1 MAQHLIQFLL
11 KQAAAPRGMA
21 AQRRRNG
28 RWEHVTWAALL
39 EQVRSVSAGLV
50 DGGVKPGDRVALFA
64 QSSLEF
70 VVCDL
75 AISAAR
81 AICVPLYDS
90 NTADEC
96 RYVLDHSQASWVFV
110 DHDQGDKGRE
120 GRLSRLRRVLP
131 QLPGVQRVILLEG
144 VPGSS
149 RESAFAEWM
158 AAGERLDRQNPLAFL
173 ERSEAIRAEDV
184 AHFIYTSG
192 TTGTPKGV
200 MLTHGNWGY
209 EGESLRDIG
218 LMRGQ
223 DTLLLFLPLAHVFA
237 QVVKAAWLA
246 AGFTL
251 VFGESADRVLDNM
264 HDTHPTL
271 LPTVPRVME
280 KIYTGTLAQGAAQTG
295 LKGSLFRWAVRE
307 LQAHLDARLAGR
319 VHASVSW
326 TLAQRLVWSPVS
338 ARLKER
344 LGGRLDAFISG
355 GAPLS
360 RRVAFFIEAMGIQ
373 VLEGFGMSETSAA
386 ATVNRPGAN
395 QTGTVGPAMPG
406 TEVRI
411 APDGEVM
418 VHGPGTMK
426 GYYRDP
432 EGTALSLDAEGWIHT
447 GDVGELDAQ
456 GYLRITDRKKDL
468 IVTAAGKNIA
478 PAPLE
483 NQLKAN
489 PLVSQ
494 VLVYGDRRHHLTALL
509 TVNEDVARRLVQESG
524 TAPGGEPIARAPS
537 VHAELQRAVEAL
549 NQTLPSYSTIKRFAV
564 LDQDF
569 SQERGELTPT
579 LKVRRRVCVEHYQRV
594 LDGLYDEASLH

>member
-1 MAQHLIQFLL
+1 M
-11 KQAAAPRGMA
+11 
-21 AQRRRNG
+21 
-28 RWEHVTWAALL
+28 
-39 EQVRSVSAGLV
+39 
-50 DGGVKPGDRVALFA
+50 
-64 QSSLEF
+64 
-70 VVCDL
+70 
-75 AISAAR
+75 
-81 AICVPLYDS
+81 
-90 NTADEC
+90 
-96 RYVLDHSQASWVFV
+96 
-110 DHDQGDKGRE
+110 
-120 GRLSRLRRVLP
+120 
-131 QLPGVQRVILLEG
+131 ILLEG
-144 VPGSS
+144 VPASS
-149 RESAFAEWM
+149 RERAFAEWM
-158 AAGERLDRQNPLAFL
+158 ANGERLDRQYPRAFL
-173 ERSEAIRAEDV
+173 ERSEAIRSEDV
-184 AHFIYTSG
+184 CHFIYTSG

-218 LMRGQ
+218 LMRGH
-223 DTLLLFLPLAHVFA
+223 DAVLLFLPLAHVFA
-237 QVVKAAWLA
+237 QVIKSAWLA
-246 AGFTL
+246 LGFTL
-251 VFGESADRVLDNM
+251 ILGESAERVLDNM

-271 LPTVPRVME
+271 VPTVPRVME

-295 LKGSLFRWAVRE
+295 FQGSLFRWAVRE
-307 LQAHLDARLAGR
+307 LQAHLDARLEGR
-319 VHASVSW
+319 THASVSW
-326 TLAQRLVWSPVS
+326 TLAQRLVWSPAG
-338 ARLKER
+338 ARLRER
-344 LGGRLDAFISG
+344 LGGRLEAFISG

-395 QTGTVGPAMPG
+395 KTGTVGPALPG

-411 APDGEVM
+411 ASDGEVM

-432 EGTALSLDAEGWIHT
+432 DGTALSLDAEGWIHT

-494 VLVYGDRRHHLTALL
+494 VLVYGDRRHHLTALI
-509 TVNEDVARRLVQESG
+509 TVNEEVARRLVQDSG
-524 TAPGGEPIARAPS
+524 PAAPPGGEPIARAPA

-549 NQTLPSYSTIKRFAV
+549 NQTLPSYSTLKRFAV

-579 LKVRRRVCVEHYQRV
+579 LKVRRRVCVEHYQQV
-594 LDGLYDEASLH
+594 LDGLYDEAALH